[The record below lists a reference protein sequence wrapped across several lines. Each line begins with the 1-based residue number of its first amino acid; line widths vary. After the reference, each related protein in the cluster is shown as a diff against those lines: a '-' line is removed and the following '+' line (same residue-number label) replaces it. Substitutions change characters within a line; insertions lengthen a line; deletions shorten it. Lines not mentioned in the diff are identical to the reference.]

1 MIHHQKQDVIYYR
14 DQFEDFLIKYN
25 ISHIS
30 FNFLGNEIFHK
41 TGLALELDN
50 ELTIFRE
57 RINNLSATIQEKRQA
72 TTNLLLQGVTFLGFI
87 ASLSPIFDLL
97 KVFDQWIGIGDSMLN
112 AIITL
117 CVFIAV
123 VSISYNF
130 IIKNW
135 RRWMLKIFG
144 TK

>member
-1 MIHHQKQDVIYYR
+1 M
-14 DQFEDFLIKYN
+14 
-25 ISHIS
+25 
-30 FNFLGNEIFHK
+30 GNEIFHK

-117 CVFIAV
+117 CIFIAV